1 MSNGVVKRW
10 HRLPG
15 WVLIAC
21 LPPAALL
28 LSWLLLARL
37 DFLYPLWYRVLG
49 IEDHIALYAPQ
60 NRHGRAD
67 FAQTSPA
74 EHQRLFG
81 LIVQAICGRTELAA
95 IEYRDQQG
103 RVIGQLLQADEI
115 GHLQDVARLVKLL
128 LVVGWVSLAGAV
140 GLVLL
145 LRLRRWALPPPRK
158 VVGATAL
165 LLGAGGLL
173 LALMGPQQTFDLLHE
188 WIFPPDHP
196 WFFYYQDSLMTTL
209 MKAPQIFAAI
219 AATWGG
225 LALLICGLALA
236 GIKRMIR

>member
-1 MSNGVVKRW
+1 MFNGAEKRW

-15 WVLIAC
+15 WALIAC
-21 LPPAALL
+21 LLPAALL

-37 DFLYPLWYRVLG
+37 DFLYPFWYRVLE
-49 IEDHIALYAPQ
+49 IEEHIALYAPQ

-67 FAQTSPA
+67 FVQTSPA
-74 EHQRLFG
+74 EHRRLFA
-81 LIVQAICGRTELAA
+81 LIVQGIHGRTELAA

-103 RVIGQLLQADEI
+103 RALGQLLQADEI
-115 GHLQDVARLVKLL
+115 GHLRDVARLVKLL
-128 LVVGWVSLAGAV
+128 LGFGWVLLAGAV

-145 LRLRRWALPPPRK
+145 LRLRRWSLPPPSK
-158 VVGATAL
+158 VVVATAL
-165 LLGAGGLL
+165 LLGVGGLL
-173 LALMGPQQTFDLLHE
+173 LALVGPQRFFDLLHE

-219 AATWGG
+219 AATWVG
-225 LALLICGLALA
+225 LALLICGLALV
-236 GIKRMIR
+236 GINRIIR